1 MTTKQQDE
9 IDAARP
15 PAALVRYA
23 ALALLFLI
31 PLAGAFAGTTI
42 AQLLR

>member
-1 MTTKQQDE
+1 MTTKQQHATADT
-9 IDAARP
+9 P
-15 PAALVRYA
+15 PALVRYA
-23 ALALLFLI
+23 ALALLFVI